1 MKSSVWDEKLVCLT
15 CTIPED
21 ATSICVGF
29 RSYGYPA
36 KTIVSLKNVYMYD
49 LQEEVSIRGKDST
62 NVSLRLCRVKEEQEN
77 LTPSKIKNSLYV
89 TEKVEYIHMTLKGI
103 K

>member
-49 LQEEVSIRGKDST
+49 LQEEVSI
-62 NVSLRLCRVKEEQEN
+62 EE
-77 LTPSKIKNSLYV
+77 KIAQTRHYVCVELKKN
-89 TEKVEYIHMTLKGI
+89 KKI
-103 K
+103 